1 MLVYQKNFLNSIKDK
16 EVLGLLNN
24 ISLNYGKIIC
34 KATLID
40 CIEMTSDFINAIKSN
55 HKEYILGIYQKKDL
69 LGYYQTRTI
78 HFQ

>member
-55 HKEYILGIYQKKDL
+55 HKE
-69 LGYYQTRTI
+69 
-78 HFQ
+78 